1 VTRLLLRVAP
11 LVIVLQLAV
20 LLVAAPGAG
29 AAEQDSGYVV
39 QARTAAAAEQIV
51 RELGVSPTTRY
62 RSAFA
67 GFAAPLDGEQLAAL
81 KGDPDVVTLEQDR
94 RIDPLGPRTLRGP
107 AASAEATQVDPPNWG
122 LDRIDQRPL
131 PLSGDYTYNAT
142 GAGVTIYTL
151 DTGVDAAHPG
161 FGGRAD
167 LAVNTIDDVDGDCDG
182 HGTVVAGI
190 AAAAEHGV
198 AKQARVRAVKVLDCQ
213 GVGTLS
219 SLLEGIDWVAQN
231 AQGPSVAVMS
241 WSYGPSEV
249 LVSAVRRLVEGGV
262 FVAASAGNTGGDD
275 CDSAPRAEPSVLVVA
290 NSTIEDQR
298 AASSSTGE
306 CVDLYAPGT
315 SIVSTFPG
323 GATASYTG
331 TSMAAPHAAGVAA
344 LYKQTFGDAP
354 SAQVAQWIVD
364 NATPDVIA
372 DGGAGGTPNRLL
384 FTGGL

>member
-1 VTRLLLRVAP
+1 MTRLLLRVAP
-11 LVIVLQLAV
+11 LAVVLQLAV

-29 AAEQDSGYVV
+29 AAEQDLGYVV
-39 QARTAAAAEQIV
+39 HARTAAAADELV
-51 RELGVSPTTRY
+51 RELGVTPSTRY
-62 RSAFA
+62 RSAFP

-81 KGDPDVVTLEQDR
+81 EGDPDVVALERDR
-94 RIDPLGPRTLRGP
+94 RIDPLGPRTVRASAP
-107 AASAEATQVDPPNWG
+107 SAEATQVDPPNWG
-122 LDRIDQRPL
+122 LDRIDQRAL

-151 DTGVDAAHPG
+151 DTGVDATHPG

-167 LAVNTIDDVDGDCDG
+167 LAVNTIDDIDADCDG

-190 AAAAEHGV
+190 AAATEHGV

-219 SLLEGIDWVAQN
+219 SLLEGIEWVAQN

-241 WSYGPSEV
+241 WSYGPSDV
-249 LVSAVRRLVEGGV
+249 LVSAVRRLVESGV
-262 FVAASAGNTGGDD
+262 FVAASAGNTGDDD

-323 GATASYTG
+323 GGTASYTG

-364 NATPDVIA
+364 NATPDVVA
-372 DGGAGGTPNRLL
+372 GGATGGTPNRLL
-384 FTGGL
+384 FTAGL

>member
-1 VTRLLLRVAP
+1 MTRLLARVAP
-11 LVIVLQLAV
+11 LVIALQLAV

-29 AAEQDSGYVV
+29 ATEQDLGYVV
-39 QARTAAAAEQIV
+39 QARTAAAADEIV
-51 RELGVSPTTRY
+51 RELGVTPTARY

-67 GFAAPLDGEQLAAL
+67 GFAAPLDDGQLAAVQ
-81 KGDPDVVTLEQDR
+81 GDPDVVTLEEDR
-94 RIDPLGPRTLRGP
+94 RIDPLGPRTLRAPG
-107 AASAEATQVDPPNWG
+107 AAAEATQVDPPNWG
-122 LDRIDQRPL
+122 LDRIDQREL
-131 PLSGDYTYNAT
+131 PLSESYTYTAT

-151 DTGVDAAHPG
+151 DTGVDAQHPG
-161 FGGRAD
+161 FGGRAE
-167 LAVNTIDDVDGDCDG
+167 LAVNTIDDIDRDCDG

-190 AAAAEHGV
+190 AASAEHGV
-198 AKQARVRAVKVLDCQ
+198 AKQAAVRAVKVLDCR

-219 SLLEGIDWVAQN
+219 SLLEGIEWVAQN

-241 WSYGPSEV
+241 WSYGPSDV
-249 LVSAVRRLVEGGV
+249 LVTAVRQLVEGGV

-290 NSTIEDQR
+290 NSTIDDQR
-298 AASSSTGE
+298 APSSSTGE

-315 SIVSTFPG
+315 GIVSTFPG
-323 GATASYTG
+323 GGTASYTG

-354 SAQVAQWIVD
+354 SAAVAQWIVD

-372 DGGAGGTPNRLL
+372 GGGTGGTPNRLL
-384 FTGGL
+384 FTAGL